1 LRSETLKEY
10 HSDCTV
16 GEAPKS
22 AGQISYFDKAIALKR
37 IIERSLSESSSFNTD
52 QDLEESFESD
62 DNDEDIDEN
71 SAVKQIKIDM
81 KNKKLNKATV
91 HITNKERGNI
101 IRQFA
106 ILRASNPFLG
116 I

>member
-1 LRSETLKEY
+1 M
-10 HSDCTV
+10 
-16 GEAPKS
+16 
-22 AGQISYFDKAIALKR
+22 KR
-37 IIERSLSESSSFNTD
+37 IIERSLSESSSIITD

-71 SAVKQIKIDM
+71 SAVKQIKQDM

-101 IRQFA
+101 IR
-106 ILRASNPFLG
+106 
-116 I
+116 